1 LSNEILA
8 EGEIRYNLDTKAVH
22 VGDGSKP
29 GGDKFATDAQL
40 ASKLAEAKALSAEL
54 LAQVSSQVLAAT
66 LQAERAEDA
75 VFALEVTTAGAWFPS
90 LTDPELL
97 ELPNGEGAFVRTAEG
112 RFLLVEMEAG
122 APVIKVEFSTFF
134 SQRHNG
140 INLWDYAKGDGVTD
154 DTAAV
159 NLAFALAVGMGV
171 GKINCG
177 GPGLTYLLGGPFVTL
192 GTFPTPGGGTVPFNR
207 HKVRLYANL
216 HIVGEG
222 ATFKLA
228 GGSTYPGGIFG
239 HPWWDGERLENVK
252 IKGIIMDGNMA
263 NQIVPP
269 IPANGGGGGG
279 VSVWQHGNAIT
290 GCFDG
295 FEVDDCVFRDLRGH
309 GINFNWASTQ
319 PDAWAAPRNVEVHHS
334 EFVNVFTQAC
344 NAASQNTHFHHN
356 RIHGD
361 GFWVA
366 GFDIE
371 SGSPLFPIRGV
382 YSHDNEYDFRDGLA
396 PPECVSQYAS
406 NSAEAMAGRRHLRRA
421 VSAYCP
427 GDTYTG
433 TMRDVIIENELVY
446 QGTLPLNRFGSVK
459 IINPRIRNAAET
471 LPDGYNSSA
480 TDAISLI
487 GYGQVLPDC
496 YVINPDI
503 ESALRGHGI
512 FASTIDGLQVQGGSI
527 SGMSQSAMRTD
538 ACSGLVTD
546 VKAKDFGFDD
556 SGLAGDQI
564 GTQSSALVIFG
575 GQTDMLTVRNVTAT
589 DTRSGSARRVRH
601 AVYGN
606 VGFDPVTR
614 VYDCFTQNTIGM
626 PVRDVN
632 NSMFKVGNST
642 SNGPVFNVSTSVAI
656 GGTLDVSGG
665 LIAVSSLTGTASLA
679 LNSAAGQQCKV
690 VWSTGGSLEY
700 TNVLEP
706 GGQVNFTTYN
716 NGAPVA
722 NALAIADDGHLVI
735 LNDWTHPMQV
745 VGVGFRWMA
754 ANQIERVSGGAPT
767 SDTDGVVVGTQI

>member
-1 LSNEILA
+1 VSAIYTDDFDIGFEGPPGPGLSDADLVVLDGKVAAA
-8 EGEIRYNLDTKAVH
+8 ER
-22 VGDGSKP
+22 
-29 GGDKFATDAQL
+29 
-40 ASKLAEAKALSAEL
+40 AKAEL
-54 LAQVSSQVLAAT
+54 LSQGSAQVIAAT
-66 LQAERAEDA
+66 LQAAMA
-75 VFALEVTTAGAWFPS
+75 QSAAFALEINTAGGWFTS

-97 ELPNGEGAFVRTAEG
+97 ALPDGKGGFVRDADG
-112 RFLLVEMEAG
+112 RFYLVEKEAG
-122 APVIKVEFSTFF
+122 AAVVKVEFSTTF
-134 SQRHNG
+134 SQRRNG
-140 INLWDYAKGDGVTD
+140 INLWDYAKGDGVTN
-154 DTAAV
+154 DTVAV
-159 NLAFALAVGMGV
+159 NLAFALAAGLGV
-171 GKINCG
+171 GKVNCG

-192 GTFPTPGGGTVPFNR
+192 GTFTTPGGGTVPFNR
-207 HKVRLYANL
+207 HKIRLYSDL
-216 HIVGEG
+216 HIVGQG

-252 IKGIIMDGNMA
+252 IKGVVMDGNIA

-279 VSVWQHGNAIT
+279 SSVWQHGNAIT

-309 GINFNWASTQ
+309 GINFNWASVN
-319 PDAWAAPRNVEVHHS
+319 PDPAAAPRNVEVHHS

-344 NAASQNTHFHHN
+344 NAASQNTKFHNN

-371 SGSPLFPIRGV
+371 SGSPDFPIRGV
-382 YSHDNEYDFRDGLA
+382 HSHDNEYDFRDGLA
-396 PPECVSQYAS
+396 PPECVSQFAS
-406 NSAEAMAGRRHLRRA
+406 NSAEAMASRRHLRRA

-427 GDTYTG
+427 GDAYTG
-433 TMRDVIIENELVY
+433 TMRDVLIENELVY

-459 IINPRIRNAAET
+459 IINPRIRNYAED

-480 TDAISLI
+480 TDAVSLI

-496 YVINPDI
+496 HVINPDI
-503 ESALRGHGI
+503 ESGLRGHGI
-512 FASTIDGLQVQGGSI
+512 FASGIEGLQIQGGSI
-527 SGMSQSAMRTD
+527 GGMSQSAMRTD
-538 ACSGLVTD
+538 ACSGLVAD
-546 VKAKDFGFDD
+546 VKATDFGFDD

-575 GQTDMLTVRNVTAT
+575 GQSRMLTVRNVTAT
-589 DTRSGSARRVRH
+589 DTRVGAARRVRH

-606 VGFDPVTR
+606 VAFDPVTR

-632 NSMFKVGNST
+632 SSMFKVGNST
-642 SNGPVFNVSTSVAI
+642 STGPMFSVSTSMAI
-656 GGTLDVSGG
+656 AGTLDVSGG
-665 LIAVSSLTGTASLA
+665 LIAVSSLTGAASLA

-690 VWSTGGSLEY
+690 VWSTGNSLEY

-716 NGAPVA
+716 NGSVVA
-722 NALAIADDGHLVI
+722 NPLAIANDGHLVV

-745 VGVGFRWMA
+745 VGGGFRWMA
-754 ANQIERVSGGAPT
+754 AGQIERVNGSAPT
-767 SDTDGVVVGTQI
+767 SDTDGSAVGSQS